1 MTYSKHF
8 PPDDCP
14 PSQSDIAS
22 GQFYRFIKKAHER
35 PHPKDF
41 LSWRQEFPDKE
52 CPVGLCECQA
62 CGVSI
67 HSSLDDAKNLSLRIP
82 RFKNMKIAKGM
93 LSGGLGRTKHTPSR
107 HEKSHHTW
115 WIPEDSEPS
124 KVFELI
130 DANKED
136 STKT

>member
-8 PPDDCP
+8 PDDCP
-14 PSQSDIAS
+14 PSQCDIAS
-22 GQFYRFIKKAHER
+22 GEFYRFIKNAHEK
-35 PHPKDF
+35 PQPKDF

-52 CPVGLCECQA
+52 CPTGLSECQA

-82 RFKNMKIAKGM
+82 KLKKMKVTKGF
-93 LSGGLGRTKHTPSR
+93 LKDELGRIKHTPSKN
-107 HEKSHHTW
+107 EKSHHTW
-115 WIPEDSEPS
+115 WITEESEPWNF
-124 KVFELI
+124 FEI
-130 DANKED
+130 IVVKKED